1 MDRLRILSYTDEGY
15 TQKHEEKISL
25 LINPES
31 LKLEKAIAY
40 NEDSQLGT
48 TNSTKV
54 FKGYGQENLS
64 FNFLIDCTG
73 VIEGSKRTDRV
84 AMKVKELEASLY
96 AYNSEAH
103 RPSFIVI
110 AYGELVFKGQ
120 LTSMNVDYTLFS
132 SAGIALRAKVSLAFS
147 GYRGSDEDKKKFSKL
162 SPDMS
167 RLIVLKE
174 SDTLAALCHQI
185 YGNSLLVGE
194 VAWFNNLNGFRSIP
208 AGTEILFP
216 ALKKS

>member
-1 MDRLRILSYTDEGY
+1 MDKLRILSYTDEGY
-15 TQKHEEKISL
+15 TQKHKEKISL

-31 LKLEKAIAY
+31 LKQEKGIIY

-54 FKGYGQENLS
+54 FKGYGSEKLS
-64 FNFLIDCTG
+64 FDFLIDCTG
-73 VIEGSKRTDRV
+73 VIEGTKREDRV
-84 AMKVKELEASLY
+84 ATKVNELESSLY

-110 AYGELVFKGQ
+110 AYGELLFKGQ
-120 LTSMNVDYTLFS
+120 LTSMNVNYTLFS
-132 SAGIALRAKVSLAFS
+132 SSGIALRAKVSLAFS
-147 GYRGSDEDKKKFSKL
+147 GYLGSNEDKKKFSKL

-174 SDTLAALCHQI
+174 SDTLAALCNKI
-185 YGNSLLVGE
+185 YGNSLLVGA
-194 VAWFNNLNGFRSIP
+194 VARFNNLNGFRSIP
-208 AGTEILFP
+208 AGTEVLFP